1 MINYDAKN
9 IGIDDYSSK
18 KREIYNSIIVD
29 NDTHKKIDSIN
40 SREKDDVVE
49 ILKKF
54 SNVETITR
62 DFSITYKN
70 AIKEA
75 LANAKQIVDRFHI
88 EKKFYR

>member
-40 SREKDDVVE
+40 SREK
-49 ILKKF
+49 
-54 SNVETITR
+54 R
-62 DFSITYKN
+62 
-70 AIKEA
+70 
-75 LANAKQIVDRFHI
+75 
-88 EKKFYR
+88 